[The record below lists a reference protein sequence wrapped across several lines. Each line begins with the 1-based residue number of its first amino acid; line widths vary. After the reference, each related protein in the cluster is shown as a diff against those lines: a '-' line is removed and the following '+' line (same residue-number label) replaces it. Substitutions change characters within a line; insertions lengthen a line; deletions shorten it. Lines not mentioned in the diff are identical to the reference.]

1 MHAVPVDVGNNFIA
15 QDKKGFLVGFLIFM
29 NVDRR
34 DCKGTITVCRNFFT
48 GDAFIILFDVNHQ
61 HM

>member
-1 MHAVPVDVGNNFIA
+1 LPVDMMYNLIA
-15 QDKKGFLVGFLIFM
+15 QDKEGFLVGFFILM

-34 DCKGTITVCRNFFT
+34 DGKGIITFCWDFFV